1 MRMDGRTG
9 GRAVG
14 TGVLLAAVLS
24 AGPSVRLTAQDTSAG
39 DRGVRIGI
47 LYRPGVRPGIVVLT
61 GRAPGLDSVRTI
73 MARDIDYSDRFELI
87 TLPGSDSIR
96 LAAAPGARPAAGTG
110 TGKTGGGVASA
121 AGLNYPL
128 YQALGADFAVALTP
142 AGADSAVVTV
152 HDVAGGAVR
161 RELRSRLPPLT
172 DPGFRMSVH
181 RLSDRVLEATL
192 GAPGIAATRVLFVMD
207 GKAYVID
214 QDGADRRLVSS
225 TDHAAMSPAW
235 GQDGR
240 RFSYMEFWQG
250 HGRLFVQDVASGK
263 RTPVATTGQALDFTP
278 AFSPDA
284 KTLAFSRA
292 TEEGTDIYTVNVMA
306 ADGTDSQ
313 LFAPFDYGAT
323 GSSNA
328 PEWSPDGQAVAFHR
342 DVGGTLQVFVLDVRT
357 RTVRQLTSVGRNED
371 PTWAPDS
378 RHMAFVSDRSGYR
391 QLWIIDLETGRI
403 RPLLQKSG
411 ARLPAWSPRLP
422 ETASSTP

>member
-1 MRMDGRTG
+1 RERPAHGVHRGDRVSVPRVREQHHRSDRDPVAAPAAEYAARRGNRVPDSPRRVDQRYAVHQTVGQLRARSRSAGRDRGRGTPQGVRAAPGRLDVG
-9 GRAVG
+9 GAVRSLLLQRQAPMTVVGRSGGLAVG
-14 TGVLLAAVLS
+14 VAAVLLT
-24 AGPSVRLTAQDTSAG
+24 AGPPDRLTAQDTSAV

-61 GRAPGLDSVRTI
+61 GRAPGLDSLRTI

-110 TGKTGGGVASA
+110 TGKTGGGAASA

-128 YQALGADFAVALTP
+128 YQALGADFAVAVAPT
-142 AGADSAVVTV
+142 AGDSVVVTV

-172 DPGFRMSVH
+172 DPGFRMAVH
-181 RLSDRVLEATL
+181 RLSDRVLEGTL

-207 GKAYVID
+207 GKVYVID

-235 GQDGR
+235 AQDGR

-263 RTPVATTGQALDFTP
+263 RAPVPTTGQALDFTP
-278 AFSPDA
+278 AFSPDG

-292 TEEGTDIYTVNVMA
+292 IE
-306 ADGTDSQ
+306 
-313 LFAPFDYGAT
+313 
-323 GSSNA
+323 
-328 PEWSPDGQAVAFHR
+328 
-342 DVGGTLQVFVLDVRT
+342 
-357 RTVRQLTSVGRNED
+357 
-371 PTWAPDS
+371 
-378 RHMAFVSDRSGYR
+378 
-391 QLWIIDLETGRI
+391 
-403 RPLLQKSG
+403 
-411 ARLPAWSPRLP
+411 
-422 ETASSTP
+422 